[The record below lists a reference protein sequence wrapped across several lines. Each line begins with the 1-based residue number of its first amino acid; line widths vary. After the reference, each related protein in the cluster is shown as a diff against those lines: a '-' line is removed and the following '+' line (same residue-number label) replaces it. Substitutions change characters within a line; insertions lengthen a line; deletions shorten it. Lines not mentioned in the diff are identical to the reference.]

1 MALSDVL
8 TALANN
14 AGVSITLMDAEG
26 AVLITFMA
34 PGYGSIESDLDER
47 IVKRITV
54 KGAKEL
60 IVTLEAATP

>member
-1 MALSDVL
+1 MTLSNVL
-8 TALANN
+8 AALANN

-34 PGYGSIESDLDER
+34 PGYGSIESDLGER

>member
-1 MALSDVL
+1 MALSEVL
-8 TALANN
+8 AALANN

-26 AVLITFMA
+26 TVLITFMA
-34 PGYGSIESDLDER
+34 PGYGSIESDLGER

>member
-1 MALSDVL
+1 MTLTAVL

-26 AVLITFMA
+26 NVLITFMA
-34 PGYGSIESDLDER
+34 PGYGSIESDLGER

-54 KGAKEL
+54 KSAKEL
-60 IVTLEAATP
+60 TVTLEADTP

>member
-1 MALSDVL
+1 MTLTAVL

-34 PGYGSIESDLDER
+34 PGYGSIESDLGER

-60 IVTLEAATP
+60 IVSLEAATP

>member
-8 TALANN
+8 AALANY

-34 PGYGSIESDLDER
+34 PGYGSIESDLGER

>member
-1 MALSDVL
+1 MTLTAVL

-14 AGVSITLMDAEG
+14 AGVSITLMDADG
-26 AVLITFMA
+26 NVLITFMA
-34 PGYGSIESDLDER
+34 PGYGSIESDLGER

>member
-1 MALSDVL
+1 MTLTAVL

-26 AVLITFMA
+26 VVLITFMA
-34 PGYGSIESDLDER
+34 PGYGSIESDLGER

-54 KGAKEL
+54 KSAKEL
-60 IVTLEAATP
+60 TVTLEADTP

>member
-8 TALANN
+8 AALANN

-34 PGYGSIESDLDER
+34 PGYGSIESDLGER

>member
-1 MALSDVL
+1 MTLTAVL

-26 AVLITFMA
+26 VVLITFMA
-34 PGYGSIESDLDER
+34 PGYGSIESDLGEK

-54 KGAKEL
+54 KSAKEL
-60 IVTLEAATP
+60 TVTLEADTP

>member
-1 MALSDVL
+1 MTLSDVL
-8 TALANN
+8 AALANN

-34 PGYGSIESDLDER
+34 PGYGSIESDLGER

>member
-1 MALSDVL
+1 MTLTAVL

-14 AGVSITLMDAEG
+14 AGVSITLVDAEG
-26 AVLITFMA
+26 VVLITFMA
-34 PGYGSIESDLDER
+34 PGYGSIESDLGER

>member
-1 MALSDVL
+1 MTLTAVL

-26 AVLITFMA
+26 VVLITFMA
-34 PGYGSIESDLDER
+34 PGYGSIESDLGER

-54 KGAKEL
+54 KSAKEL
-60 IVTLEAATP
+60 LVALEADAP

>member
-1 MALSDVL
+1 MTLTAVL

-34 PGYGSIESDLDER
+34 PGYGSIESDLGER

-54 KGAKEL
+54 KSAKEL
-60 IVTLEAATP
+60 TVTLEADTP